1 MSSSVTKHL
10 SQIEKGAPVN
20 WKVTNRLLLKAGVA
34 KKQIDEAFSI
44 TAYGNDIYQ
53 VQIANKELFSEI
65 QSLVSISI
73 ASKNSRT
80 SASIMGN
87 THSVSVCGAML
98 IVWHAEEG
106 MPAVRV
112 FDDNN
117 PTPVTTKPNIL
128 IIENEEC
135 FLNKES
141 TYRFARQ
148 YCGLT
153 CPIEDIE
160 FVFGSGNSI
169 TNKRI
174 LPYLKSTT
182 GDVYCLFDIDFGG
195 LRIFAN
201 LLAGGLS
208 HKKTHYLVP
217 SDLEKRLNNSK
228 RSASAEEL
236 GKLDQVYGLTAK
248 TDEVVSAIRYY
259 NTTLEQESYRA
270 EY

>member
-1 MSSSVTKHL
+1 MSSNITKHL
-10 SQIEKGAPVN
+10 VQLEKGAAVN
-20 WKVTNRLLLKAGVA
+20 WKVTNRLLLKAGIS
-34 KKQIDEAFSI
+34 KQQIDEAFTV

-53 VQIANKELFSEI
+53 VQIANKELFSDI
-65 QSLVSISI
+65 QSLVNISI
-73 ASKNSRT
+73 ASKSSRT
-80 SASIMGN
+80 SASVIGN
-87 THSVSVCGAML
+87 THAVSVCGAML

-106 MPAVRV
+106 MPVVRV

-117 PTPVTTKPNIL
+117 STPVPTKPNIL

-141 TYRFARQ
+141 TYQFAKQ
-148 YCGLT
+148 YCGLS

-160 FVFGSGNSI
+160 FLFGSGNSI

-174 LPYLKSTT
+174 LPYLKSTV

-201 LLAGGLS
+201 LLAGGLPQ
-208 HKKTHYLVP
+208 KKTHYLVP
-217 SDLEKRLNNSK
+217 SDLENRLKNSK
-228 RSASAEEL
+228 RKASAEEL
-236 GKLDQVYGLTAK
+236 GKLDQIYGVSTK
-248 TDEVVSAIRYY
+248 TDQVVSAIRYY

-270 EY
+270 